1 MSEIKKNVF
10 NILSGS
16 MIGQLIIF
24 AMTPLLTRS
33 FTPETLGSYALF
45 TACYSFLAGIAT
57 LRFEVSIPYP
67 KSVHMARRMS
77 LLTLG
82 CAFAFAL
89 IALFVTATIDISGVF
104 SIPNYFYILPVA
116 IVIITFQVIC
126 QQWMARKSEYAKY
139 SKGLVINSLVYMAT
153 VLTFIFFGM
162 PTIYTL
168 VGGFILGLFISTVYM
183 LGDDNVKIRK
193 IFSHVRYLTST
204 DKLCGL
210 FRRHLDYPRY
220 LLPSFALSML
230 ASNAPIFIL
239 NSFKSATEVGFF
251 SVLLRLILTPGII
264 VGAAMSE
271 ALKAEFFK
279 RKRNNQSLME
289 LVFPILSWGTL
300 LGIGGIFFCY
310 LWGRELALIILGDK
324 FKDAV
329 YLIFPLSVVVFSFVI
344 FQPFQILYVV
354 MDKKQ
359 LNFRAQFVL
368 AVIPNSIL
376 LTISALGY
384 SLHIAIWS
392 YALTLVLCVMVIMY
406 KLYILLRSYDRNIM
420 DN

>member
-1 MSEIKKNVF
+1 MSEIRKNVF

-24 AMTPLLTRS
+24 AMTPMLTRS
-33 FTPETLGSYALF
+33 FTPEILGSYALF
-45 TACYSFLAGIAT
+45 TSCYSLLAGIAT

-77 LLTLG
+77 VLTLG
-82 CAFAFAL
+82 CAFIFAL
-89 IALFVTATIDISGVF
+89 ITLFVIANVNLWGPL
-104 SIPNYFYILPVA
+104 SIPNYFYILPAA

-126 QQWMARKSEYAKY
+126 QQWMARKSEYARY
-139 SKGLVINSLVYMAT
+139 SKGLVINSLVYMT
-153 VLTFIFFGM
+153 IVLAFIFYGT

-168 VGGFILGLFISTVYM
+168 VGGFVGGLFISTLYM

-193 IFSHVRYLTST
+193 IFSHARPLISS

-239 NSFKSATEVGFF
+239 NAFKSATEVGFF

-264 VGAAMSE
+264 IGAAMSE

-279 RKRNNQSLME
+279 RKRHNKSLMG
-289 LVFPILSWGTL
+289 LVLPILLWGVL
-300 LGIGGIFFCY
+300 LGVGGVLFCY
-310 LWGRELALIILGDK
+310 LWGSELALLILGEK
-324 FKDAV
+324 FANAV

-354 MDKKQ
+354 MDKKN
-359 LNFRAQFVL
+359 LNFWVQFIL
-368 AVIPNSIL
+368 AIIPNSVL
-376 LTISALGY
+376 LMVSAIGY

-392 YALTLVLCVMVIMY
+392 YALTLLLCVMIIMY
-406 KLYILLRSYDRNIM
+406 SLYILLRSYDRNLM
-420 DN
+420 DS

>member
-1 MSEIKKNVF
+1 MSEIRKNVF

-24 AMTPLLTRS
+24 AMTPMLTRS
-33 FTPETLGSYALF
+33 FTPEILGSYALF
-45 TACYSFLAGIAT
+45 TSCYSFLAGIAT

-67 KSVHMARRMS
+67 KSAHMARRMS
-77 LLTLG
+77 VLTLG
-82 CAFAFAL
+82 CAFVFAL
-89 IALFVTATIDISGVF
+89 ITLFVIANVNLWGPF

-126 QQWMARKSEYAKY
+126 QQWMARKSEYARY

-153 VLTFIFFGM
+153 VLAFVFFGT

-168 VGGFILGLFISTVYM
+168 VGGFVLGLFISTLYM
-183 LGDDNVKIRK
+183 LGDDNVNIRK
-193 IFSHVRYLTST
+193 IFSHARHLTSS
-204 DKLCGL
+204 DKLSGL
-210 FRRHLDYPRY
+210 FRGHLDYPRY

-239 NSFKSATEVGFF
+239 NAFKSATEVGFF

-264 VGAAMSE
+264 IGAAMSE

-279 RKRNNQSLME
+279 RKRHKQSLMG
-289 LVFPILSWGTL
+289 LVLPILSWGTL
-300 LGIGGIFFCY
+300 LGLGGILFCY
-310 LWGRELALIILGDK
+310 LWGSELALIILGDK

-354 MDKKQ
+354 MDKKN
-359 LNFRAQFVL
+359 LNFRVQFIL
-368 AVIPNSIL
+368 AVIPNSML
-376 LTISALGY
+376 FVTSALGY

-392 YALTLVLCVMVIMY
+392 YVLTLMLCVMIIMY
-406 KLYILLRSYDRNIM
+406 KLYMLLRSYDRNLM